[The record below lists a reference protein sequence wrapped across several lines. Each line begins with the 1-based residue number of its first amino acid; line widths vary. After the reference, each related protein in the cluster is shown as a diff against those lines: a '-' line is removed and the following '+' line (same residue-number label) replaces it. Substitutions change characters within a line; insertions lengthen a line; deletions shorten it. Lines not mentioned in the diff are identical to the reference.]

1 MTILNPFD
9 LNFTSPYKKYDYG
22 VWKDTGKA
30 CEDNIL
36 SSAVRMTGCKMWR
49 INMFIGIIVVLIL
62 FYNVVAI
69 IYYYASGD
77 ELITSGQ
84 ISNYKTYYPVYTGI
98 FMMMS
103 LYFVNMGVLNSFGER
118 LYKSSND

>member
-1 MTILNPFD
+1 MTILKPLD
-9 LNFTSPYKKYDYG
+9 INFTSPYKKYDYG

-30 CEDNIL
+30 CEDNEF

-118 LYKSSND
+118 LYKSSYD